1 MERGRGCVQHNE
13 LVISANPHDFTI
25 SCVFALRKSW
35 GYPFQNKHHSHQ
47 VKQAMTA
54 QEKINCLINNN
65 KVVNTFV
72 NLWGRWQDEK
82 EYEDIRDY
90 ASVLIGSIQKNC
102 PELGA
107 ILHSVTTRPF
117 GIKVVMNDAY
127 LWHIFVKADGNSLV
141 FHVKPLVVK

>member
-1 MERGRGCVQHNE
+1 
-13 LVISANPHDFTI
+13 
-25 SCVFALRKSW
+25 
-35 GYPFQNKHHSHQ
+35 
-47 VKQAMTA
+47 MTA
-54 QEKINCLINNN
+54 QEKINCLINND

-90 ASVLIGSIQKNC
+90 ASVLIGCVQKNC

-127 LWHIFVKADGNSLV
+127 LWHIFVKAEGNALV